1 MEGSLSPSCLDV
13 MHVEKN
19 VFDNI
24 IHTVMNSDRTKDNE
38 KVRMNLEEC
47 CRRLKLN
54 LQPLR
59 DGRWCKPK
67 ANYTLTSVQRQDVCK

>member
-1 MEGSLSPSCLDV
+1 

-38 KVRMNLEEC
+38 KAKMDLEEY
-47 CRRLKLN
+47 CRCLKLN
-54 LQPLR
+54 LQPLK
-59 DGRWCKPK
+59 DGRWCKPR
-67 ANYTLTSVQRQDVCK
+67 ASYTLTSVQKQDVCK